1 MMLCE
6 GAYPA
11 GATSSISTE
20 LIHGGPRYLESDEF
34 RLVRGRLF
42 ERERLQTVAAA
53 Q

>member
-11 GATSSISTE
+11 GATSSIGTK
-20 LIHGGPRYLESDEF
+20 LIHGGPGYLESYEF
-34 RLVRGRLF
+34 RLVQGGLF
-42 ERERLQTVAAA
+42 ERERLQTMAAA